1 VDVETSVGLTQAR
14 PNKSHKMEIEVD
26 AGSESAENDVY
37 FGSVTLK
44 SIRNCLVGN
53 LKQKRCLLNDG
64 ILLRILEVW
73 NMYELRMD
81 ILCELAVIIGSLA
94 QGLPETVKQL
104 LNSGFLDLLVNGLL

>member
-44 SIRNCLVGN
+44 YFLNMTN
-53 LKQKRCLLNDG
+53 LTN
-64 ILLRILEVW
+64 IV
-73 NMYELRMD
+73 
-81 ILCELAVIIGSLA
+81 
-94 QGLPETVKQL
+94 
-104 LNSGFLDLLVNGLL
+104 